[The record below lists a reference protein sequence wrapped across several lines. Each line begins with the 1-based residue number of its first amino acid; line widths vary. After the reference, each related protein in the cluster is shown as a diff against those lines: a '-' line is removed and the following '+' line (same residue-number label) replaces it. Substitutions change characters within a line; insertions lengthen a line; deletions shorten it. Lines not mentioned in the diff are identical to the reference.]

1 MDSLYLIVKYFK
13 NSNKLKS
20 LNKKLPTFYLK
31 LEVDTI
37 YIKLFKDERN

>member
-13 NSNKLKS
+13 KKNKLKS
-20 LNKKLPTFYLK
+20 FNKKLPTFYLK